1 MDNLKKIL
9 ILGASSDIGIK
20 LVENLLSN
28 NWLVVAH
35 CSTNSSALV
44 KLKHKNLKIIKLNFE
59 KVNENNYLKKF
70 NFFFIFKYDAFV
82 NLIGFVDK
90 VSLKKTNLKK
100 LFKIFKINT
109 FFPMLIMKKIIEG
122 MLKNSYGRI
131 LNCSS
136 IGVKFGGGYNSFN
149 YSFSKYALEFIPI
162 AYKEWAKK
170 NVLINNLRIGVT
182 NTKIHKKMNKHQELK
197 ERIKL
202 IPMNRMAKPEEIS
215 NYISFLISKKNSY
228 MTGETL
234 VASGGE

>member
-90 VSLKKTNLKK
+90 VSLKKTNL
-100 LFKIFKINT
+100 
-109 FFPMLIMKKIIEG
+109 
-122 MLKNSYGRI
+122 
-131 LNCSS
+131 
-136 IGVKFGGGYNSFN
+136 
-149 YSFSKYALEFIPI
+149 
-162 AYKEWAKK
+162 
-170 NVLINNLRIGVT
+170 NVIVT
-182 NTKIHKKMNKHQELK
+182 K
-197 ERIKL
+197 
-202 IPMNRMAKPEEIS
+202 A
-215 NYISFLISKKNSY
+215 
-228 MTGETL
+228 G
-234 VASGGE
+234 